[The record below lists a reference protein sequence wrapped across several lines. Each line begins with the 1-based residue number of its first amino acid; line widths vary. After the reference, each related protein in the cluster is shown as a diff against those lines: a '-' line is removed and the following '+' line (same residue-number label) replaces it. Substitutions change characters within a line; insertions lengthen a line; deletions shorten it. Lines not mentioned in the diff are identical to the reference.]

1 MRASFFIILVVASC
15 GSKQP
20 PPAATASAAPPSA
33 AQPPA
38 RGEMCPMMPP
48 AGTQI
53 AAIDTADGIAIAF
66 TTTGDVAGLRAHVRR
81 MSEMHAK
88 MGEMDHG
95 GMAMGSGEMM
105 GSGGMH
111 GGMTGTPM
119 VPSRATVED
128 IPEGARIVLVP
139 NDPAQ
144 VAALRE
150 HVRSHVAMMQQ
161 GKCPMMQQAQPGQPT
176 GQHAQHHEAGA

>member
-1 MRASFFIILVVASC
+1 MRALFMMILVVAAC

-20 PPAATASAAPPSA
+20 PPAATASAAPPTA

-38 RGEMCPMMPP
+38 GGEMCPMMPP

-53 AAIDTADGIAIAF
+53 VATDTSDGIAIAF

-81 MSEMHAK
+81 MAEMLAK
-88 MGEMDHG
+88 MGETDHG
-95 GMAMGSGEMM
+95 CTAMGSGERM
-105 GSGGMH
+105 GSGDMH
-111 GGMTGTPM
+111 GRMMGGPM

-128 IPEGARIVLVP
+128 IPGGARLVLVP

-161 GKCPMMQQAQPGQPT
+161 GKCPMMQQAQPAQPT
-176 GQHAQHHEAGA
+176 DQHAQHHAAGE